1 MFTASIRNLEEALIQ
16 LQYALGDYRSRGKQD
31 CDARLG
37 PLDASL
43 CVLREAS
50 ISAQVEISLL
60 GASPEI
66 AGTDHKEAIFQYAA
80 GQSWHERGLSAR
92 ADGR

>member
-1 MFTASIRNLEEALIQ
+1 MSATSIRNLEEALIQ
-16 LQYALGDYRSRGKQD
+16 LQYALGDYRSCGKLG
-31 CDARLG
+31 DAGLG

-60 GASPEI
+60 GAAPEI
-66 AGTDHKEAIFQYAA
+66 AGVNRKETFFQHAA
-80 GQSWHERGLSAR
+80 G
-92 ADGR
+92 

>member
-1 MFTASIRNLEEALIQ
+1 MCTASIRSLEEALIQ
-16 LQYALGDYRSRGKQD
+16 LQYALGDYRNCAKQD
-31 CDARLG
+31 CVAGLS

-50 ISAQVEISLL
+50 VAAQVEISLL

-66 AGTDHKEAIFQYAA
+66 AGTGHKEAIFQYAA
-80 GQSWHERGLSAR
+80 GQSYDGDLSAR
-92 ADGR
+92 ANGR

>member
-1 MFTASIRNLEEALIQ
+1 MCTSSIRNLEEALIQ
-16 LQYALGDYRSRGKQD
+16 LRYALGDYHSCGKQD
-31 CDARLG
+31 CDAGLS

-50 ISAQVEISLL
+50 IAAQVEINLL

-66 AGTDHKEAIFQYAA
+66 AGIDHEEAIFQYAA
-80 GQSWHERGLSAR
+80 G
-92 ADGR
+92 